1 MVNVTAVTLPRLEVL
16 KISLLKGTQQVT
28 ILRTKQST
36 YKPINHNT
44 HFIIATNTYNMKNC
58 QKGSFP
64 TLNDGKQRFDP
75 RPKLFRFIS
84 LATGS

>member
-1 MVNVTAVTLPRLEVL
+1 MVNVTALTLPRIEVL
-16 KISLLKGTQQVT
+16 RISLLKGTQQVT
-28 ILRTKQST
+28 ILRTQQST
-36 YKPINHNT
+36 YKPINHNK

-58 QKGSFP
+58 QKG

>member
-1 MVNVTAVTLPRLEVL
+1 MVNVTALTLPRIEVL

-28 ILRTKQST
+28 ILQTKQST

-44 HFIIATNTYNMKNC
+44 HFIIATNTYYMKNC
-58 QKGSFP
+58 QKG

-75 RPKLFRFIS
+75 RAKLFRFIS

>member
-1 MVNVTAVTLPRLEVL
+1 MVNVTALTLPRLEVL

-28 ILRTKQST
+28 ILQTKQST

-44 HFIIATNTYNMKNC
+44 YFIIATNTYYMKNC
-58 QKGSFP
+58 QKG